1 MSQFS
6 QSRQLRRAP
15 RANLRTPLSVTI
27 HLENGRQIFAKL
39 HRISI
44 TGGLLEVGTCI
55 EERVWANLTIF
66 LNSGPVRPTA
76 EMMFPMRGGDS
87 YLQPFR
93 ITRLR
98 SEELHLLDKEVNEL
112 RKQSFAP
119 NASGHG
125 IGFRPP
131 HYYLEST

>member
-15 RANLRTPLSVTI
+15 RANLRTPVSATI

-39 HRISI
+39 HRLSI
-44 TGGLLEVGTCI
+44 TGGLLELGACV
-55 EERVWANLTIF
+55 EERVWVNLTIF
-66 LNSGPVRPTA
+66 LNTGPVRPTA

-98 SEELHLLDKEVNEL
+98 AEELHLLDREVTEL
-112 RKQSFAP
+112 RKLSFAP

-131 HYYLEST
+131 NYYLEST

>member
-1 MSQFS
+1 MSQFA

-15 RANLRTPLSVTI
+15 RANLRTPVSATV

-39 HRISI
+39 HRLSI
-44 TGGLLEVGTCI
+44 TGGLLELGACV
-55 EERVWANLTIF
+55 EERVWVNLTIF

-98 SEELHLLDKEVNEL
+98 AEELHLLDREVTEL
-112 RKQSFAP
+112 RKLSFAP

-131 HYYLEST
+131 NYYLEST

>member
-1 MSQFS
+1 MSQFAQS
-6 QSRQLRRAP
+6 QQLRRAP
-15 RANLRTPLSVTI
+15 RANLRSPVSATI

-44 TGGLLEVGTCI
+44 TGGLLELGTCV
-55 EERVWANLTIF
+55 EERVWVNLTIF
-66 LNSGPVRPTA
+66 LNGGVVRPTA
-76 EMMFPMRGGDS
+76 EMMFPMCGGDR

-98 SEELHLLDKEVNEL
+98 PEELHLLDREVTDL
-112 RKQSFAP
+112 RKQTLAP
-119 NASGHG
+119 NASAHG

>member
-6 QSRQLRRAP
+6 QSRQLGRAP
-15 RANLRTPLSVTI
+15 RANLRSPLSVTV

-39 HRISI
+39 HRLSI
-44 TGGLLEVGTCI
+44 TGGLLELGTCV
-55 EERVWANLTIF
+55 EERVWVNLAIF
-66 LNSGPVRPTA
+66 LNGGVVRPAA

-98 SEELHLLDKEVNEL
+98 AEELHLLDKEVTEL
-112 RKQSFAP
+112 RKQTIAP
-119 NASGHG
+119 NGSGHG

>member
-15 RANLRTPLSVTI
+15 RANLRTPVSATV

-39 HRISI
+39 HRLSI
-44 TGGLLEVGTCI
+44 TGGLLELGACV
-55 EERVWANLTIF
+55 EERVWVNLTIF

-98 SEELHLLDKEVNEL
+98 AEELHLLDREVTEL
-112 RKQSFAP
+112 RKLSFAP

-131 HYYLEST
+131 NYYLEST